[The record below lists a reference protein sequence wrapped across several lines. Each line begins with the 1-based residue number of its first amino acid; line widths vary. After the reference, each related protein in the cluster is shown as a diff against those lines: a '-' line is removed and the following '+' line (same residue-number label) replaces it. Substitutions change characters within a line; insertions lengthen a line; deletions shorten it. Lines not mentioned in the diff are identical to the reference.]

1 MISVPGY
8 ITVPSSSSI
17 LVLVSRR
24 DYQGHVNI
32 LMKSLRE
39 RERIVSP
46 RNNINDRL
54 EERLT
59 PSL

>member
-39 RERIVSP
+39 RIVSP

>member
-24 DYQGHVNI
+24 DYQGYVNI
-32 LMKSLRE
+32 LMKGLGE
-39 RERIVSP
+39 GIVS
-46 RNNINDRL
+46 L
-54 EERLT
+54 
-59 PSL
+59 